1 MARFDVYRNSNRK
14 SRDRVPLLL
23 DVQATLLEDLAT
35 RLVVPLIL
43 AADFGPAI
51 EKLNPVVRLGNRN
64 YVMATAEMA
73 AVMRKGLGDRAGSL
87 EEQSAEILAAVDF
100 LISGF

>member
-1 MARFDVYRNSNRK
+1 VARFDVYRNSNRK

-23 DVQATLLEDLAT
+23 DVQASLLDDLAT

-73 AVMRKGLGDRAGSL
+73 AVMRKSLGDKVGSL
-87 EEQSAEILAAVDF
+87 EVQSAEILAAVDF

>member
-1 MARFDVYRNSNRK
+1 VARFDVYRNANRK

-23 DVQATLLEDLAT
+23 DIQADLLEDLAT
-35 RLVVPLIL
+35 RLVVPLV
-43 AADFGPAI
+43 AASEFGPAI
-51 EKLNPVVRLGNRN
+51 ERLNPEVRLGNRS

-73 AVMRKGLGDRAGSL
+73 AVMRKSLGEKVGSL
-87 EEQSAEILAAVDF
+87 DGQSAEILAAVDF

>member
-1 MARFDVYRNSNRK
+1 MARFDAYRNSNRK

-23 DVQATLLEDLAT
+23 DVQATLLEELAT
-35 RLVVPLIL
+35 RLVVPLIA

-51 EKLNPVVRLGNRN
+51 ERLNPVVRLGNRN

-73 AVMRKGLGDRAGSL
+73 AVMRKGLGDRVGSL
-87 EEQSAEILAAVDF
+87 EQQSAEILAAVDF

>member
-23 DVQATLLEDLAT
+23 DVQASLLDDLAT

-73 AVMRKGLGDRAGSL
+73 AVMRKSLGDKVGSL
-87 EEQSAEILAAVDF
+87 EVQSAEILAAVDF

>member
-1 MARFDVYRNSNRK
+1 VARFDVYRNSNRK

-23 DVQATLLEDLAT
+23 DVQASLLDDLAT
-35 RLVVPLIL
+35 RLVVPLVA

-51 EKLNPVVRLGNRN
+51 EKLNPMVRLGNRN
-64 YVMATAEMA
+64 YVMATAEMS
-73 AVMRKGLGDRAGSL
+73 AVMRKSLGEKVGSL
-87 EEQSAEILAAVDF
+87 EGQSAEILAAVDF

>member
-23 DVQATLLEDLAT
+23 DVQASLLDDLAT
-35 RLVVPLIL
+35 RLVVPLVA

-51 EKLNPVVRLGNRN
+51 EKLNPVVRFGNRN

-73 AVMRKGLGDRAGSL
+73 AVTRKSLGEKAGSL
-87 EEQSAEILAAVDF
+87 ETQAAEILAAVDF

>member
-1 MARFDVYRNSNRK
+1 MARFDVYKNSNRR

-23 DVQATLLEDLAT
+23 DVQASLLENLAT
-35 RLVVPLIL
+35 RLVVPLV
-43 AADFGPAI
+43 AASDFGPVI
-51 EKLNPVVRLGNRN
+51 EKLNPVVRLGNRK

-73 AVMRKGLGDRAGSL
+73 AVTRNGLGENMGSL
-87 EEQSAEILAAVDF
+87 EGQSAEVLAAVDF

>member
-23 DVQATLLEDLAT
+23 DVQASLLDDLAT
-35 RLVVPLIL
+35 RLVVPLVS
-43 AADFGPAI
+43 AADFGQAI
-51 EKLNPVVRLGNRN
+51 EKLNPVVRLGNRS

-73 AVMRKGLGDRAGSL
+73 AVMRKALGEKAGSL
-87 EEQSAEILAAVDF
+87 EGKSAEILAAVDF

>member
-1 MARFDVYRNSNRK
+1 VARFDVYRNANRK

-23 DVQATLLEDLAT
+23 DIQASLLEGLAT
-35 RLVVPLIL
+35 RLVVPLV
-43 AADFGPAI
+43 AASDFGTPI
-51 EKLNPVVRLGNRN
+51 ERLNPVLRIGNRS

-73 AVMRKGLGDRAGSL
+73 AVPRKSIGEKAATL
-87 EEQSAEILAAVDF
+87 EAQSAVILGAVDF